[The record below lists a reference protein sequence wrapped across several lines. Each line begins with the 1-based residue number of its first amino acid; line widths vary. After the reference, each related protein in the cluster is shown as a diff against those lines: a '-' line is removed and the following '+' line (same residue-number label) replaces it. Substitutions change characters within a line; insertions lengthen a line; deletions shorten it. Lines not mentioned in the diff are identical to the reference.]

1 MTWSIVSE
9 EAKRKK
15 KILQY
20 EQKRQWHKWW
30 AWHPVSIKKTED
42 YEQWVWFEPVY
53 RRANDHFPW
62 RTFCKYRWEYTTDY
76 ELLKQIY

>member
-20 EQKRQWHKWW
+20 EQKRLWHKWW
-30 AWHPVSIKKTED
+30 AWHPVSIKTED
-42 YEQWVWFEPVY
+42 YKQWVWFEPVY
-53 RRANDHFPW
+53 RRANNHFPW
-62 RTFCKYRWEYTTDY
+62 RTFCKYRWEYTTDF